1 MGSSKCSV
9 NKIAVFYGHVASNLG
24 DLAINA
30 GELAALKRTYPNAE
44 VMFIALHVNEGAAYD
59 NAMAETA
66 RIAESKWT
74 IYRTSFRHVMNYLS
88 NPAQFLSDCGA
99 EDADLIVLASG
110 EHLFAYSE
118 NANTRALYWRTLP
131 ALAAKVAGKR
141 CMLFPSTFGPFE
153 TAESRSWMT
162 ALFQLV
168 DGYAVR
174 ESGSARALEKTFGLQ
189 PQQLPDPAFF
199 LVPRKQRDRSKTD
212 VAILGFAMRAEDWG
226 IRLSS
231 EQRRDTL
238 DGTEVAAA
246 GELAFQF
253 VAEAALRF
261 LSKRPDGQV
270 RVFVQTT
277 ADQKL
282 AERLSDYIGSQ
293 APKNHLEIIT
303 PNAIPEYLDAL
314 AELDALIASRFHA
327 LIMGLLVSV
336 PVYGVYFPVH
346 GHKIPGLF
354 SWLGLNSSFGVIEC
368 NPSKAAFDA
377 VEELLASS
385 FDWGAVDTILHDG
398 RNRFCEWID
407 DVAKGN
413 PSGGMLH
420 AVLALNELAKELI
433 DRGYKQ
439 EQSAQKEKIIRRL
452 EGELDKKFENWKNK
466 FVAGGGME
474 QGEVLRDNN
483 LKEIE
488 LERGFSHI
496 KQSDALLGDEQRAM
510 QDHFEM
516 EREKLLSDL
525 STKHRLDLGLVKEQ
539 HALRLE
545 EECRALRAELS
556 LEHARFIDELTSKH
570 ESRINAMKKEQD
582 LRIARM
588 TQQHDALKKS
598 TAAKLQKLQND
609 WEQLSGAHS
618 NLLRDAAQLRGQLAA
633 IRDSTSFQMAA
644 EAARTFRSRRKILT
658 LPIRLHAIYS
668 EARTTKKGEAS
679 LVAAIEQGTS
689 LAAGVA
695 AIEENSISPIEAA
708 AELARQSKALSEQG
722 LFDDACEV
730 ASRALELHRSE
741 TTLRAMFWAQQ
752 RAGQVEDAFRTVQ
765 SLQNYLGDRPSL
777 MQKERL
783 DFIRSQP
790 SFQLNLQALLPA
802 MADTAAYE
810 PVKGRLAYVL
820 HNSLPFSS
828 GGYATRA
835 QGLAKGLLT
844 QGYEVIAFTRPG
856 YPMDINKSLQ
866 TDEVSEI
873 QEIDGV
879 KYVRTLE
886 PSRKNLRMHDFMPI
900 ATDVM
905 VAHFQHYKPEVIV
918 AASNYICALPALFA
932 SRKLGLPFVY
942 EVRGFW
948 EITRVS
954 REPGFINHAS
964 YKIQELM
971 EAFVCQQADQVLT
984 LTEAMKEELI
994 RRGVDGKKID
1004 IVPNACQPELFEP
1017 RQRDVRLASSLG
1029 IPPTVPVIGY
1039 IGTFVD
1045 YEGLDDLARACGIL
1059 KGRGLEFRLLMVGN
1073 ENVSGTERGPIGQ
1086 AVLAAAKEYDFL
1098 DWLIMP
1104 GRVPHEEVA
1113 DYYSLIDIAPFPR
1126 KPWPVCEMVSPM
1138 KPLEAMAMEKA
1149 VVVSSVSALAEM
1161 AGYGNYG
1168 VIFEKGSDMALAD
1181 ALASVLADAAWRQK
1195 LGKAG
1200 REHVLAERTW
1210 LRSAQRFAQA
1220 LPQASLSSKEAVEP

>member
-1 MGSSKCSV
+1 MDSSKCSV

-30 GELAALKRTYPNAE
+30 GELTALKRTYPNAE

-74 IYRTSFRHVMNYLS
+74 IYRTSFRHAMNYLS
-88 NPAQFLSDCGA
+88 NPVQFLSDCGA

-131 ALAAKVAGKR
+131 ALAAKVARKR
-141 CMLFPSTFGPFE
+141 CILFPSTFGPFE
-153 TAESRSWMT
+153 TAESRKWMT
-162 ALFQLV
+162 ALFKLV

-174 ESGSARALEKTFGLQ
+174 ESESARALEKIFGLQ

-199 LVPRKQRDRSKTD
+199 LAPRKQRDRSKTD
-212 VAILGFAMRAEDWG
+212 VAVLGFAMRAEDWG

-231 EQRRDTL
+231 EQRGATG
-238 DGTEVAAA
+238 DGSEGTAA

-253 VAEAALRF
+253 LAEAALRF
-261 LSKRPDGQV
+261 LSKRPDGQL
-270 RVFVQTT
+270 RVFVQTA
-277 ADQKL
+277 ADQKI
-282 AERLSDYIGSQ
+282 AERLLEHIGSQ
-293 APKNHLEIIT
+293 APKNNVEIII
-303 PNAIPEYLDAL
+303 PNTISEYLEAL

-354 SWLGLNSSFGVIEC
+354 SWLGLNSSFGVIDC

-377 VEELLASS
+377 IEKLLTSS
-385 FDWGAVDTILHDG
+385 FDWSALDTILHDR
-398 RNRFCEWID
+398 RNRFCEWIND
-407 DVAKGN
+407 IPMGN
-413 PSGGMLH
+413 PSGDMFH

-439 EQSAQKEKIIRRL
+439 EQSAQKKKIVRRL
-452 EGELDKKFENWKNK
+452 EDEFDQKFEDWKK
-466 FVAGGGME
+466 KSDMGGGME
-474 QGEVLRDNN
+474 QGEVMQGSDLME
-483 LKEIE
+483 KEISD
-488 LERGFSHI
+488 FSHV
-496 KQSDALLGDEQRAM
+496 KKTEALLADEQRAM
-510 QDHFEM
+510 QVRFEM
-516 EREKLLSDL
+516 EREQLLSDL
-525 STKHRLDLGLVKEQ
+525 SNKHGLALGLVNEQ
-539 HALRLE
+539 YALRLE
-545 EECRALRAELS
+545 EECRAIRSELS
-556 LEHARFIDELTSKH
+556 LEHARFIAELRSKH
-570 ESRINAMKKEQD
+570 ESRISAMKKEQD

-598 TAAKLQKLQND
+598 TAAKLQKLQNE

-618 NLLRDAAQLRGQLAA
+618 NLLRDVAQLRGQLAA

-644 EAARTFRSRRKILT
+644 EAARTFRSRRRIFT

-668 EARTTKKGEAS
+668 ETRTTKKGEAS

-695 AIEENSISPIEAA
+695 AIEENNISPIEAA

-752 RAGQVEDAFRTVQ
+752 RAGQVENAFRTVQ

-802 MADTAAYE
+802 MADTVAYE

-856 YPMDINKSLQ
+856 YPMDINKNLQ
-866 TDEVSEI
+866 TDAVPEI

-886 PSRKNLRMHDFMPI
+886 PSRRNLRMQDFMPI

-905 VAHFQHYKPEVIV
+905 VAHFQHYKPEAIV

-932 SRKLGLPFVY
+932 SRRLGLPFVY

-954 REPGFINHAS
+954 REPSFINHAS

-1004 IVPNACQPELFEP
+1004 IVPNACQPELFKP
-1017 RQRDVRLASSLG
+1017 RQRDDRLASSLG
-1029 IPPTVPVIGY
+1029 IPSTVPVIGY

-1086 AVLAAAKEYDFL
+1086 AVLAAAKEYDFV

-1161 AGYGNYG
+1161 TGYGNYG